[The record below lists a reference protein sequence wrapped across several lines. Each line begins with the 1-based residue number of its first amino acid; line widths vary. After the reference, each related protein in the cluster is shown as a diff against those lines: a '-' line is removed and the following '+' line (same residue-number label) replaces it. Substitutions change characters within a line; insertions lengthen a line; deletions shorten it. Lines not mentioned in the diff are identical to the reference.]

1 MTPEQKQPVTM
12 TPERWQQVKSVFD
25 AVLEREPPERAAFL
39 DSACGGDPELR
50 REVESLVEAHTDAGS
65 RYEAPVVSQDPM
77 LDRQVGAYRIL
88 RRLGTGG
95 MGAVYLASRADDQ
108 FRRLAAVKAIRPE
121 LLDDHT
127 RRRFENE
134 RHTLAALEHPNIVKL
149 LDGGTTEDGM
159 PYLVMDYVEGQPI
172 DRYCR
177 DRSLS
182 IPERLALF
190 RTLCG
195 ALHYAHQNLVVHRDL
210 KPANILV
217 TPQGI
222 PKLLDFGIAK
232 LLRPAYAMGI
242 VGFTRTVAQPMTPE
256 YASPE
261 QIQGQ
266 PITTASDIYALGVLL
281 YTLLAGTHPFERQ
294 AQSSYALEKAICES
308 EAGKPSD
315 AAPPELARQ
324 LRGDL
329 DTIVQTAMRKE
340 PQKRYASAEHMAE
353 DVRRYLDGAPVSAR
367 GDSLLYR
374 AGKFA
379 RRHRMALGASLVA
392 ASLLAGLAIRDDL
405 DRRRAE
411 QRFIDLRD
419 FANYVINNLDQAMR
433 GGILPARKALVG
445 KAIPYLDN
453 LRQEAGTSDLQLD
466 VVRGFLAISDIQGN
480 PGVENLEEREAAR
493 ASAEK
498 ALSIA
503 EQLVRRNPQDH
514 GFRSALASCHQKLGE
529 LLATGPERAA
539 GLAHFQQA
547 LTLAEGNPPLITQLS
562 MRIGYIQG
570 EAYDAASARD
580 SYRNAEQAALKWLAQ
595 SPGDGIARGKVALA
609 KEMTASFGSLAG
621 EPAGA
626 EDTIREAIAIYQE
639 LARQSVAG
647 QRRNVAMAYKTL
659 AGVESQMGKKQEAL
673 ANCRKSL
680 DLSEAMLAESPQDGQ
695 TKTDIAQETVLMVD
709 LLSDNGLRDEA
720 RERTAREL
728 ARLRPLALAANPDLY
743 YLVDYVKL
751 LLSTP
756 LPHLATVQEALSLA
770 RKAVDLMHGEDP
782 ETLDLLAK
790 VYDRAGLARDAVAAE
805 QKAIAVLPSP
815 QPGRPPDERRRAL
828 DQTLARLQSKATAG
842 LKRTTQ

>member
-1 MTPEQKQPVTM
+1 M
-12 TPERWQQVKSVFD
+12 TPERWRQVKDLFN

-39 DSACGGDPELR
+39 DSASHGDAELR
-50 REVESLVEAHTDAGS
+50 REVESLVEAHADAGT
-65 RYEAPVVSQDPM
+65 RYEAPVVSGDPM

-88 RRLGTGG
+88 RRLGVGG

-177 DRSLS
+177 DRNLTV
-182 IPERLALF
+182 PERLALF

-232 LLRPAYAMGI
+232 LLRPAYAAGT
-242 VGFTRTVAQPMTPE
+242 VGFTRTMAQPMTPE

-294 AQSSYALEKAICES
+294 TQSCYELEKAICEG
-308 EAGKPSD
+308 EAGKPSE
-315 AAPPELARQ
+315 AAPPDLARQ

-374 AGKFA
+374 AGKFI
-379 RRHRMALGASLVA
+379 RRHRMALGTSLVA
-392 ASLLAGLAIRDDL
+392 ASLLVGLAIRDDL

-411 QRFIDLRD
+411 QRFTDLRV
-419 FANYVINNLDQAMR
+419 FANFVIHNLNQAMSE
-433 GGILPARKALVG
+433 GKLPARQALVG
-445 KAIPYLDN
+445 TAVPYLDN
-453 LRQEAGTSDLQLD
+453 LAHEAGTTDLRLEAMEGYLD
-466 VVRGFLAISDIQGN
+466 IGDIQGN
-480 PGVENLEEREAAR
+480 PWVENLGDQVAAR
-493 ASAEK
+493 VSVSK
-498 ALSIA
+498 ALRIA
-503 EQLVRRNPQDH
+503 EQLNPREPRV
-514 GFRSALASCHQKLGE
+514 RSALASCHEKLGD
-529 LLATGPERAA
+529 LLVTGPERAEGMA
-539 GLAHFQQA
+539 HYRLA
-547 LTLAEGNPPLITQLS
+547 LSLVDGNPLATIKIWSRMAYL
-562 MRIGYIQG
+562 QG

-580 SYRNAEQAALKWLAQ
+580 SYRKAEQTAVAWLAK
-595 SPGDGIARGKVALA
+595 SPGDPTARGKAALS
-609 KEMTASFGSLAG
+609 KERIAWFGTLAG

-626 EDTIREAIAIYQE
+626 EVAIQEAIAVYEQ
-639 LARQSVAG
+639 LAAQAVPGERRDVALG
-647 QRRNVAMAYKTL
+647 YKTL
-659 AGVESQMGKKQEAL
+659 AEVQQKMGKRQEAL
-673 ANCRKSL
+673 ANCRRSLENSKSI
-680 DLSEAMLAESPQDGQ
+680 LAESPQDGQ
-695 TKTDIAQETVLMVD
+695 AKTDIAQERVLLVS
-709 LLSDNGLRDEA
+709 LLLANGQRDEA
-720 RERTAREL
+720 REQTEGALTEL
-728 ARLRPLALAANPDLY
+728 KPLAQAADPDLY
-743 YLVDYVKL
+743 YLVDYVAL
-751 LLSTP
+751 LVGTP
-756 LPHLATVQEALSLA
+756 FTQFATAEETISHA
-770 RKAVDLMHGEDP
+770 RKAMELMKGVDP

-790 VYDRAGLARDAVAAE
+790 AYDRAGRVVDAIAAE
-805 QKAIAVLPSP
+805 QKAIEVLPRLD
-815 QPGRPPDERRRAL
+815 PGRPTDGRRGAL
-828 DQTLARLQSKATAG
+828 AQTLAGLQAKAAKTGA
-842 LKRTTQ
+842 KRVTQ

>member
-1 MTPEQKQPVTM
+1 M
-12 TPERWQQVKSVFD
+12 TPERWQQVKSLFN
-25 AVLEREPPERAAFL
+25 AVLEREPRERAAFL
-39 DSACGGDPELR
+39 DRAANGDAELR

-65 RYEAPVVSQDPM
+65 RYEAPVVSTDPM
-77 LDRQVGAYRIL
+77 LDRHVGAYRIL
-88 RRLGTGG
+88 RRLGVGG
-95 MGAVYLASRADDQ
+95 MGAVYLASRSDDQ

-177 DRSLS
+177 DCSLN

-222 PKLLDFGIAK
+222 PKLVDFGIAK
-232 LLRPAYAMGI
+232 LLRPAYAAGT

-294 AQSSYALEKAICES
+294 TQSCYELEKAICEG
-308 EAGKPSD
+308 EASKPSE
-315 AAPPELARQ
+315 AAPPDLARQ

-329 DTIVQTAMRKE
+329 DTIVLTAMRKE

-353 DVRRYLDGAPVSAR
+353 DMRRYLDGAPVSAR

-379 RRHRMALGASLVA
+379 RRHRMALGTSLVA
-392 ASLLAGLAIRDDL
+392 ASLLVGLAIKDDL
-405 DRRRAE
+405 DGRKAERR
-411 QRFIDLRD
+411 FNDLRA
-419 FANYVINNLDQAMR
+419 FLNFVIKNLNQAMSE
-433 GGILPARKALVG
+433 GKLPARRALVG
-445 KAIPYLDN
+445 KAVSYLDS
-453 LRQEAGTSDLQLD
+453 LRQEAGTTDLQLE
-466 VVRGFLAISDIQGN
+466 VVDGYLAIADIQGN
-480 PGVENLEEREAAR
+480 PWVDNLEEAAAAR
-493 ASAEK
+493 VSADK
-498 ALSIA
+498 ALKIA
-503 EQLVRRNPQDH
+503 EQLDPQDP
-514 GFRSALASCHQKLGE
+514 RSRAALAHCHEELGD
-529 LLATGPERAA
+529 LLATGPERVA
-539 GLAHFQQA
+539 GMAHYQQA
-547 LTLAEGNPPLITQLS
+547 LSLAGANPQFTTAISL
-562 MRIGYIQG
+562 RIAYLQG

-580 SYRNAEQAALKWLAQ
+580 NYRNAEQAAQTWLAQ
-595 SPGDGIARGKVALA
+595 SPGDTTARGKLA
-609 KEMTASFGSLAG
+609 VSKEMMARFATLAG

-626 EDTIREAIAIYQE
+626 EDAIQEAIAIYRE
-639 LARQSVAG
+639 LAPHSPAD
-647 QRRNVAMAYKTL
+647 RRNIAMAYKTL
-659 AGVESQMGKKQEAL
+659 AEVQKRIGKKKEAL
-673 ANCRKSL
+673 ANCRQSL
-680 DLSEAMLAESPQDGQ
+680 DASEAMHQESPQDGQ
-695 TKTDIAQETVLMVD
+695 TRTDIAQETVLLVD
-709 LLSDNGLRDEA
+709 LLRENGQPDEA
-720 RERTAREL
+720 REQTKRAL
-728 ARLRPLALAANPDLY
+728 ADLKPLALAANPKRT
-743 YLVDYVKL
+743 YLVDYVAL
-751 LLSTP
+751 LVGTAP
-756 LPHLATVQEALSLA
+756 APFATAEEAIKFA
-770 RKAVDLMHGEDP
+770 KTAVDFMKGADP

-790 VYDRAGLARDAVAAE
+790 AYDHAGRTEDAIAAE
-805 QKAIAVLPSP
+805 QKAIAQLPP
-815 QPGRPPDERRRAL
+815 LEPGRPTDQRRREL
-828 DQTLARLQSKATAG
+828 DETLATLQAKAAKAG
-842 LKRTTQ
+842 AKRPTQ